1 MTLLGTV
8 VVLGQ
13 FLRWTINWQKNLLN
27 LSVQGWRKLIWFHDW
42 KSDTECNMDL
52 WPLCSVS
59 KKKICPI
66 KWHFLIFK
74 RYLYLA
80 ELRYACIFKFWFFKI
95 IVSTLWFFKILNGN
109 LYSSPYGKLFWNWL
123 YAPVCCFSSLVQLF
137 SCWRTLF
144 SCFTVAFFDPY
155 LLLYLFLILKKCKPP
170 LSAFEMNLFCS

>member
-1 MTLLGTV
+1 MNHKLTKKIYSICQSRVGE
-8 VVLGQ
+8 
-13 FLRWTINWQKNLLN
+13 NLLSDFMIEKVILN
-27 LSVQGWRKLIWFHDW
+27 ATWICGLFVQLAKIKSV
-42 KSDTECNMDL
+42 
-52 WPLCSVS
+52 
-59 KKKICPI
+59 I

-144 SCFTVAFFDPY
+144 SCFTIAFFDPH
-155 LLLYLFLILKKCKPP
+155 LLLYF
-170 LSAFEMNLFCS
+170 